1 VENSGFVVTDFDA
14 IHEAAD
20 VLSNKILGFGF
31 SMNSSVSHTASTH
44 SVRTTHVLF
53 QFCITLFAPELS
65 IYLCPRSAMVEGNK
79 EGRGGVFFFLHFFLA
94 NFVFFRFLVA
104 KFISIFFPDI
114 IKSSDVILSSGW
126 QAKVLKD
133 GLFLFLVS

>member
-1 VENSGFVVTDFDA
+1 MENSGFVVTDFDA

-44 SVRTTHVLF
+44 SVRTTHVLI

-65 IYLCPRSAMVEGNK
+65 IYLCPWSAMVEGNK
-79 EGRGGVFFFLHFFLA
+79 EGRGGVFFFSLHFFGEFCVLW
-94 NFVFFRFLVA
+94 
-104 KFISIFFPDI
+104 ISSRQIYFDFFPDI
-114 IKSSDVILSSGW
+114 IKSSDVILSSSW
-126 QAKVLKD
+126 
-133 GLFLFLVS
+133 

>member
-31 SMNSSVSHTASTH
+31 SMNSSVSHTTSTH
-44 SVRTTHVLF
+44 SVRNTHVLI
-53 QFCITLFAPELS
+53 QFCIILFAPELS

-79 EGRGGVFFFLHFFLA
+79 EGRGGVFFFFFP
-94 NFVFFRFLVA
+94 F
-104 KFISIFFPDI
+104 IFF
-114 IKSSDVILSSGW
+114 GEFC
-126 QAKVLKD
+126 VLWIFSRQIYFNFFSQYLKIVRCY
-133 GLFLFLVS
+133 LKFQLVGKKC